1 MKVREILEVIQVPET
16 ELLTKLENV
25 GITADLETDIANDI
39 VKKLSKVYKIDIRAE
54 ARKMVA
60 AKEKPAQE
68 EKEEAAPQKEK
79 PREKAKEED
88 KPQTKAKPA
97 GKPKTKKPAD
107 AKKAE
112 QEKSKPAAAKKGQPA
127 KPRTPKKEDMPT
139 EREEPEIELTRVYD
153 DKYTEYEKEA
163 RVHVRLKNVKKRAK
177 K

>member
-112 QEKSKPAAAKKGQPA
+112 QEKPKPAAAKKANRPN
-127 KPRTPKKEDMPT
+127 RVRPK
-139 EREEPEIELTRVYD
+139 RGY
-153 DKYTEYEKEA
+153 A
-163 RVHVRLKNVKKRAK
+163 G
-177 K
+177 